1 MINGTPEIRPVRDLR
16 NNYPEIA
23 KIIEQHQPVFITN
36 NGRGTAVLLNIQDYA
51 AYEDFLREK
60 YICEKLD
67 EAERE
72 AKKDDAQWHP
82 FEAVAKEMREK
93 LLGKL

>member
-1 MINGTPEIRPVRDLR
+1 MFNTSPEIRPVRDLR
-16 NNYPEIA
+16 NNYTEIA
-23 KIIEQHQPVFITN
+23 KIVENHQPVFITN

-60 YICEKLD
+60 YLCDKLD

-72 AKKDDAQWHP
+72 VKKSDAVWHS
-82 FEAVAKEMREK
+82 FEDTVKEMREK